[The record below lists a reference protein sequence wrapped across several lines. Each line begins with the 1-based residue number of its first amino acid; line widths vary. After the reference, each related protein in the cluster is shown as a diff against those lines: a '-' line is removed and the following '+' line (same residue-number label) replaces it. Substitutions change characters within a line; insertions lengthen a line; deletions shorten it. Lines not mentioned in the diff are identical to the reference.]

1 MIYTYDSTY
10 EGLLSAI
17 FETYRLKTPA
27 TRIVPQDEWQD
38 SLFDQPLFVETK
50 PEWAKRVIKGVE
62 KKGGKTASKLLY
74 HAFLSELPR
83 VSDLIYTFVKKA
95 MAAQVN
101 ITDNFADDTVLKLH
115 ELKKKMG
122 REVHRMHAFIRFQ
135 RTKDDIY
142 YSVIEPDF
150 NVMPLIGDHFE
161 KRYPAQH
168 WLIYDAKRR
177 YGISYNCDTR
187 KTDFITFADD
197 HRLQLRQ
204 LDTDVLDESE
214 PDFQILWKSY
224 FDSVNIPER
233 KNMKLHL
240 QHVPRRYW
248 KYLSEKREQF

>member
-1 MIYTYDSTY
+1 MVYTYDGTY

-38 SLFDQPLFVETK
+38 SLFEQPLYVDTN
-50 PEWAKRVIKGVE
+50 PAWAKRVLQGVE
-62 KKGGKTASKLLY
+62 RQGSKATSKILY
-74 HAFLSELPR
+74 RAFLSEQPQ
-83 VSDLIYTFVKKA
+83 VSDLIYDFIKKA
-95 MAAQVN
+95 MLSKID
-101 ITDNFADDTVLKLH
+101 ITDNFADDTVLRLHKLD
-115 ELKKKMG
+115 KQMG
-122 REVHRMHAFIRFQ
+122 REIHRMHAFIRFQ
-135 RTKDDIY
+135 RTRDDIY

-150 NVMPLIGDHFE
+150 NVMPLIGEHFE

-177 YGISYNCDTR
+177 YGLSYNHETR
-187 KTDFITFADD
+187 QTDYITFADD

-204 LDTDVLDESE
+204 LNEDILDGSE
-214 PDFQILWKSY
+214 PDYQILWKSY

-233 KNMKLHL
+233 KNVKLHL